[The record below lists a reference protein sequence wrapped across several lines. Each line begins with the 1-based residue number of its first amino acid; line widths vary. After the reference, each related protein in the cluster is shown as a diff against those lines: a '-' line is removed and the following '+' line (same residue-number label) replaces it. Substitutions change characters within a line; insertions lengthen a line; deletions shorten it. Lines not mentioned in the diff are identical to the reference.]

1 MKEDM
6 FKLKNDYRWD
16 LLSLG
21 EVLLRFDPGNEA
33 LHRARNFRVWD
44 GGGEYNVA
52 KNLSSVFGHAT
63 AIKTALTDNALGR
76 LAEDFV
82 RQSGVDTSQI
92 IWRGEEEIDDTRNG
106 IYFIGRGFGLRPPSS
121 CFDRKYTAIAGL
133 KTGEIDWNKIF
144 SARGGTRWFHTG
156 GVFAGLSD
164 ATNNVALEAMSAA
177 RASGAIVS
185 YDLNYRDSLWK
196 KRGGRA
202 TANLANQRLLAQT
215 DVVFGIPDYSPSFA
229 DFDEAKFRAAA
240 EKLNTDFPNLKII
253 AVTLREIHS
262 ASSHNLSAAC
272 FSGGEIFL
280 SREYRRVEVFDRVG
294 SGDAFASGLIHGI
307 LSEKGIQFALDCG
320 TACAVLAMTSPGDNL
335 TTTVAEIERLI
346 QSSDATVIR

>member
-1 MKEDM
+1 MKEYIVK
-6 FKLKNDYRWD
+6 FKDNYRWD
-16 LLSLG
+16 LLGLG

-52 KNLSSVFGHAT
+52 KNLSSVFGRAT

-82 RQSGVDTSQI
+82 RQSGIDTSQI
-92 IWRGEEEIDDTRNG
+92 IWRGEEEADETRNG
-106 IYFIGRGFGLRPPSS
+106 IYFIGQGFGLRPPSS

-133 KTGEIDWNKIF
+133 KTGEIDWGEIF
-144 SARGGTRWFHTG
+144 SAQGGARWFHTG

-164 ATNNVALEAMSAA
+164 ATNDVAFEAMSAA
-177 RASGAIVS
+177 RASGSVVS

-202 TANLANQRLLAQT
+202 AANLLNRRLLEQT
-215 DVVFGIPDYSPSFA
+215 DVVFGIPDYSPPFA
-229 DFDEAKFRAAA
+229 DFDEAEFRAAA
-240 EKLNTDFPNLKII
+240 EKLSDAFPNLKII

-262 ASSHNLSAAC
+262 ASCHNLRAAC
-272 FSGGEIFL
+272 FAGGEIFL
-280 SREYRRVEVFDRVG
+280 SREYRRVEVLDRVG

-307 LSEKGIQFALDCG
+307 LSEKDMQFALDCG
-320 TACAVLAMTSPGDNL
+320 AACAVLAMTTPGDNL
-335 TTTVAEIERLI
+335 TTTAAEIERLI
-346 QSSDATVIR
+346 RSSDATVIR